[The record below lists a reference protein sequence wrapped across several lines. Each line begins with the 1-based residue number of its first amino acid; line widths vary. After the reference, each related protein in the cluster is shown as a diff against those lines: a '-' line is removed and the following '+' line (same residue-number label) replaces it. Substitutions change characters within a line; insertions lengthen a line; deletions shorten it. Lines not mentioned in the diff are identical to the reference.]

1 MSVRKT
7 DAITVGVLGAGAVG
21 CYFGARLSQPSVH
34 VTLVGRQAHVDAIA
48 RDGLVIHGATGTDV
62 VEVDAATDITSIAN
76 VDIVLVTVK
85 SVDSDAAADLIAAH
99 VSPDALVVSLQN
111 GVDNAWR
118 LRARLPN
125 PVVPAVVYVSTEMQ
139 SPGHVRHNGGG
150 RLVAGTPLAD
160 DDQRA
165 AAGALLDTLVDRF
178 NEVGVP
184 CVRSADVRVDL
195 WTKLATNCAYNAI
208 SAITVLRYGVIA
220 SDEGARAVMTATT
233 DELVAVAHADD
244 VALPSET
251 AHAAVSKIAD
261 VMPGALSSTAQ
272 DMQAGRRTEI
282 DALNGYVVARGRAL
296 GVATPV
302 NATLTML
309 VKLLER
315 ARHSSP

>member
-1 MSVRKT
+1 MSVRHAG
-7 DAITVGVLGAGAVG
+7 AITVGVLGAGAVG

-48 RDGLVIHGATGTDV
+48 QHGLVIHGANGTDA
-62 VEVDAATDITSIAN
+62 VEVDAATDITTIAN
-76 VDIVLVTVK
+76 VDVVLVTVK
-85 SVDSDAAADLIAAH
+85 SVDTEAAAELIAAH

-118 LRARLPN
+118 LRARVPN
-125 PVVPAVVYVSTEMQ
+125 AVVPAVVYVSTEMQ
-139 SPGHVRHNGGG
+139 APGHVRHNGGG
-150 RLVAGTPLAD
+150 KIVVGTPLAA
-160 DDQRA
+160 DDQEP
-165 AAGALLDTLVDRF
+165 AAGARLDTLVDRF
-178 NEVGVP
+178 NGASVP

-208 SAITVLRYGVIA
+208 SAITGLRYGIIA
-220 SDEGARAVMTATT
+220 ADEKARAVMTATT

-244 VALPSET
+244 VALPSGA
-251 AHAAVSKIAD
+251 AHSAVWKIAD

-272 DMQAGRRTEI
+272 DLQAGRRTEI

-309 VKLLER
+309 VTLLER
-315 ARHSSP
+315 SRHP